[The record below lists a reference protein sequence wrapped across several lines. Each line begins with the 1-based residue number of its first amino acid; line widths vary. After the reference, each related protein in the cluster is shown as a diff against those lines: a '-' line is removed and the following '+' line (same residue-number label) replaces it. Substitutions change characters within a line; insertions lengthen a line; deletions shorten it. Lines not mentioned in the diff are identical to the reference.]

1 MAGLKILFVEDDHVI
16 SEMYSRA
23 LLTAGYEVEAAY
35 NGNDGLM
42 KAQTGQFPLIL
53 LDIMMPEKTGIE
65 ILTACRGPEGKGPT
79 GKQNYYH
86 HQPGPRRRLPRSR

>member
-1 MAGLKILFVEDDHVI
+1 MHGWLKKSCSFEDDHVI

-42 KAQTGQFPLIL
+42 KAQTGQF
-53 LDIMMPEKTGIE
+53 
-65 ILTACRGPEGKGPT
+65 R
-79 GKQNYYH
+79 
-86 HQPGPRRRLPRSR
+86 